1 MPHSSFRAAHA
12 AIAAALL
19 LAAAAASPP
28 VAARSDLTKPLSAT
42 HPCQL
47 VGRYCL
53 QSNPWVNLHQRL
65 LHEARFGSAAPT
77 ALAGAQL
84 GTWNDA
90 VGRYRRY
97 VGERD
102 PVFDAELVA
111 LNAALSRTKR
121 TMLPDTIPAEPRAAL
136 ESAMPHYLRAQWKSD
151 NRANQFY
158 IAYVIPMLVQAGGPI
173 IAAHEDAYGI
183 AFPSRILV
191 DVTGLAWEFGAYAVG
206 EGDEVH
212 VVQSSTT
219 PLMQGFGALES
230 LVHEPSH
237 AIVNGGSGAIGSDL
251 ARAAAATKV
260 QPRDNLW
267 HAMMFYTTGALT
279 RRALARRGID
289 YVPAITHRYDG
300 PFAGMRKPLETHW
313 QAYLD
318 GELSRDE
325 AVRRVLVETRVAAPK
340 R

>member
-1 MPHSSFRAAHA
+1 MPHSSFHASRA

-19 LAAAAASPP
+19 LAAASPRL
-28 VAARSDLTKPLSAT
+28 AARSDLTQPLSAT
-42 HPCQL
+42 HACQL

-65 LHEARFGSAAPT
+65 LHEAKFGTAPPP

-84 GTWNDA
+84 ATWHDA
-90 VGRYRRY
+90 VVRYRRY
-97 VGERD
+97 LGDRD
-102 PVFDAELVA
+102 PIFDAELVA
-111 LNAALSRTKR
+111 LNASLSQTTKR
-121 TMLPDTIPAEPRAAL
+121 VLPETTPEEPRAAL
-136 ESAMPHYLRAQWKSD
+136 ESAMPHYLKAQWKSD
-151 NRANQFY
+151 DRANRFH
-158 IAYVIPMLVQAGGPI
+158 IAYVIPMLVQAGPPI
-173 IAAHEDAYGI
+173 IASLEEAYGV

-212 VVQSSTT
+212 IVQSSTT

-230 LVHEPSH
+230 LIHEPSH
-237 AIVNGGSGAIGSDL
+237 AIVGAEVGAIGSDL

-260 QPRDNLW
+260 QPRQNLW
-267 HAMMFYTTGALT
+267 HAMLFYTTGELT
-279 RRALARRGID
+279 RRSLARRGIA
-289 YVPAITHRYDG
+289 YVPVITQRYDG
-300 PFAGMRKPLETHW
+300 PFAGIRKPLETHW

-318 GELSRDE
+318 GKLSREE
-325 AVRRVLVETRVAAPK
+325 AFRRVLVETTVAMPK